1 MLAIIENYFT
11 NETSFLKETCMSLTG
26 ETKNTID
33 LSNDLFVK
41 VWPSFKMSY
50 LYMPKSYRG
59 FGYDLKIPLSQHLQW
74 FWSYEKISFRVE
86 GGLHARRAK
95 GPLSS

>member
-1 MLAIIENYFT
+1 
-11 NETSFLKETCMSLTG
+11 MSLTG

-33 LSNDLFVK
+33 LLNDLFVK

-59 FGYDLKIPLSQHLQW
+59 FRYDLKIPLNQYLQW
-74 FWSYEKISFRVE
+74 FWSYEKISCRVE
-86 GGLHARRAK
+86 GGLHSRRAK
-95 GPLSS
+95 GALPS